1 MLALVAQS
9 LCTVLPAT
17 ALAQGATDERP
28 VLLHTS
34 RAQAPAGA
42 PLEIEGSLIGSK
54 RVAKVVIRYRGPVD
68 DYLEAP
74 MELQYGDLY
83 RGTIPSEKLVPPG
96 VEYFVEGTLRT
107 GEKTALFATAERPAR
122 VLVVGSSGD
131 PIFGSR
137 PRNEGNA
144 GSSGSSGT
152 GSGKRRNG
160 EPNEPVLVE
169 PPEEPAPASN
179 TASSNSAN
187 SNSNS
192 NTANSRSNANSNSK
206 PSELEEELAL
216 YTAVDTVALAT
227 RQDEKVQKAPAIAAS
242 YGRAQIRAL
251 GARTVH
257 DVLDVI
263 PGVTVS
269 RDVQG
274 FHRTAVRGLRSD
286 PEVAFLLNG
295 QPLNNVYDGRALA
308 NLPIENV
315 ERIEVIRGPGSAL
328 HGTGAFLGVVNIVT
342 VGEDESLRGA
352 ASGGSFDAFSGHLGA
367 NRKFGA
373 LTLQAD
379 ADVLRQT
386 GYRKPIVEDALEF
399 ETRRQRLRTQLDPSG
414 ETNDR
419 RLLFNIGAGARYET
433 ESAGQLSLSLRFL
446 DEDRAALV
454 GLYDTVGPD
463 SDLHWSV
470 LLGSAGWRRPFGER
484 VTAHARVGYTLQSTT
499 RLFQLTPRDYEVSGA
514 ARAEGLLERTRA
526 VTSGLSADVGVDL
539 QLFEGNRLS
548 LGLQAQQATL
558 TGYAYE
564 TNHLLDENG
573 NVSEYLGTEFRRP
586 TEEFEYPQEIADG
599 VASRRTMLGL
609 YAHDQWQIV
618 EPLSITAGFRVD
630 AVRLPTVDLDGNI
643 TGASF
648 VPSFNPRAGLVWSV
662 SDPLVLKLLYGRAF
676 RAPTMSELAE
686 SVPEASYNQG
696 RFRGNAALDP
706 ATVDTL
712 ELGAD
717 LIQAAGDARV
727 RVRGNLFYESFS
739 NAIAAVDDSGNVI
752 PLRNRAE
759 GVRVFGAEGEA
770 RLEAS
775 DRAITWV
782 NASWFRALDLEADLP
797 LLTDVPQLRVNAG
810 MSMPIGAWLNFDL
823 LVKIGVERRNNSRT
837 ALEYLRRYRL
847 PPYALMGAQ
856 LRTQKLFDHVEV
868 TLSGHNLLD
877 LDWADDVPRPDRMRG
892 AIPREGISGFL
903 TVRGEL

>member
-1 MLALVAQS
+1 MTLALP
-9 LCTVLPAT
+9 LPAH
-17 ALAQGATDERP
+17 AQAGADDPP

-34 RAQAPAGA
+34 RAQAPAGQ
-42 PLEIEGSLIGSK
+42 PLEIEGSLIGSQ
-54 RVAKVVIRYRGPVD
+54 RVAKVVIRYRGPAD
-68 DYLEAP
+68 DYADAQ

-83 RGTIPSEKLVPPG
+83 RGYIPQEKLVPPG

-107 GEKTALFATAERPAR
+107 GEKVSLFASAERPAR

-137 PRNEGNA
+137 QRKTPAR
-144 GSSGSSGT
+144 
-152 GSGKRRNG
+152 
-160 EPNEPVLVE
+160 EPAVVEE
-169 PPEEPAPASN
+169 PPKAAAGRPDVPAEAPARDLP
-179 TASSNSAN
+179 
-187 SNSNS
+187 
-192 NTANSRSNANSNSK
+192 RSGGTRGGDTQP
-206 PSELEEELAL
+206 PSTDLEDELAL

-227 RQDEKVQKAPAIAAS
+227 RHDEKVQKAPAIAAS

-263 PGVTVS
+263 PGITVS

-308 NLPIENV
+308 NLPVENV

-342 VGEDESLRGA
+342 VGEDESLRAA
-352 ASGGSFDAFSGHLGA
+352 ASGGSFDTFSGHVGA
-367 NRKFGA
+367 HQKFGA
-373 LTLQAD
+373 LSLFGD
-379 ADVLRQT
+379 ADVLNQT
-386 GYRKPIVEDALEF
+386 GYRKHIVEDSLEF
-399 ETRRQRLRTQLDPSG
+399 ETRRQRLRTPLDPSG
-414 ETNDR
+414 VTNDR
-419 RLLFNIGAGARYET
+419 RLLVNVGAGARYET
-433 ESAGQLSLSLRFL
+433 EAVGQVSLSLRLL

-454 GLYDTVGPD
+454 GLYDTVGAD
-463 SDLHWSV
+463 SDLHWTV
-470 LLGSAGWRRPFGER
+470 LLGNAGWRKSFGER
-484 VTAHARVGYTLQSTT
+484 ISAHARASYTLQSTT
-499 RLFQLTPRDYEVSGA
+499 RLFQLTPRDYEVAGE

-526 VTSGLSADVGVDL
+526 TTYGLSADVGMDL
-539 QLFEGNRLS
+539 QLFETNRLS
-548 LGLQAQQATL
+548 VGLQVQQASL
-558 TGYAYE
+558 SSYAYE

-573 NVSEYLGTEFRRP
+573 NVAEYLGGSFRRP
-586 TEEFEYPQEIADG
+586 TEEFAWPQELAAG
-599 VASRRTMLGL
+599 VATSRTMAGL
-609 YAHDQWQIV
+609 YVHDQWAIV
-618 EPLSITAGFRVD
+618 DPLTVTAGFRVD
-630 AVRLPTVDLDGNI
+630 AVQLPTTDLDGNI
-643 TGASF
+643 TGRAF
-648 VPSFNPRAGLVWSV
+648 VPSFNPRAGIVWSV

-676 RAPTMSELAE
+676 RAPTISELVEA
-686 SVPEASYNQG
+686 VPDATYNQG
-696 RFRGNAALDP
+696 RFRGNPAVDP

-727 RVRGNLFYESFS
+727 RVRGNLFYEGFS
-739 NAIAAVDDSGNVI
+739 NPIAAVDDSGNVV
-752 PLRNRAE
+752 PLRNRAA

-837 ALEYLRRYRL
+837 ELEYLRRYRL

-868 TLSGHNLLD
+868 TVSGHNLLD
-877 LDWADDVPRPDRMRG
+877 LDWTDDVPRPDRMRG